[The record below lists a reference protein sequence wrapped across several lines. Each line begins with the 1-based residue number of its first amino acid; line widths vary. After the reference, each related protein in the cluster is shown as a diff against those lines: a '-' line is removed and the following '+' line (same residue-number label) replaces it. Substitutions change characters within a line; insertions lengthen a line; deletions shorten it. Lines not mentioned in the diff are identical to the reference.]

1 MPMNS
6 RSWTEANM
14 LYGEALLYL
23 DGPSRDGESAMLV
36 AQAIEQ
42 TKRVQPEVLNALA
55 RTWPLDMATHRFQD
69 RHVFWTVIQKLHHCM
84 TALFDR
90 HGLPTWAGAEHV
102 CN

>member
-69 RHVFWTVIQKLHHCM
+69 RHVF
-84 TALFDR
+84 
-90 HGLPTWAGAEHV
+90 
-102 CN
+102 